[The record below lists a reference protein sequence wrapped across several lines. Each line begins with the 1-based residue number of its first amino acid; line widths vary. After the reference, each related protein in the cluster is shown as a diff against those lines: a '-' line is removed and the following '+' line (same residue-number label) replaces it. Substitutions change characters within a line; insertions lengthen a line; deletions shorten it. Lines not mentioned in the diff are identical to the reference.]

1 MAKGINGLYTPRQQE
16 ILKQYYTTDFFLMI
30 NSGSVR
36 GGKTFVNNDIFL
48 QEIRRLGALGKQNG
62 KIYQYICAGT
72 SIGSFYRNVIMELN
86 SKYGLEIVLD
96 KFNGFT
102 LFGVKCTVFGH
113 EKINDMNK
121 IVG

>member
-1 MAKGINGLYTPRQQE
+1 MSNAIDRLYTPRQQE
-16 ILKQYYTTDFFLMI
+16 ILKQYYENDFFLMI

-48 QEIRRLGALGKQNG
+48 QEIRYYSKKGQAERKR
-62 KIYQYICAGT
+62 YQYICAGT

-86 SKYGLEIVLD
+86 SKYGMDIVLD
-96 KFNGFT
+96 KYNSFE
-102 LFGVKCTVFGH
+102 LFGVKITVFGH
-113 EKINDMNK
+113 EKINDLNK

>member
-1 MAKGINGLYTPRQQE
+1 MSNAIDRLYTPRQQE
-16 ILKQYYTTDFFLMI
+16 ILKQYYETDFFLMV

-48 QEIRRLGALGKQNG
+48 QEIRYYGKKGQLEG
-62 KIYQYICAGT
+62 KKYQYICAGT

-86 SKYGLEIVLD
+86 SKYGMDIVLD
-96 KFNGFT
+96 KYNSFE
-102 LFGVKCTVFGH
+102 LYGVKVTVFGH
-113 EKINDMNK
+113 EKINDLNK